1 MHSSRSRIFGLAA
14 ALSVTAIVVP
24 AGAADAT
31 TMDTC
36 NAGHS
41 CFYDNGNW
49 TNLLWRAPACGSYN
63 LGDSRQ
69 FNPPIN
75 DRLSSLDN
83 NSPSVI
89 TLYDWRGSWFK
100 LGSIPAYYKAI
111 LGGYDNMTDR
121 IDISC

>member
-1 MHSSRSRIFGLAA
+1 MNSWRSRIFGAAA
-14 ALSVTAIVVP
+14 ALGLATIVVP
-24 AGAADAT
+24 ADAAYAAP
-31 TMDTC
+31 MDSC

-41 CFYDNGNW
+41 CFYDSSYW

-75 DRLSSLDN
+75 DRLSSVDN

-89 TLYDWRGSWFK
+89 TLYDWRGYWFK
-100 LGSIPAYYKAI
+100 LGSIPPYYRTSM
-111 LGGYDNMTDR
+111 GSYDNVTDR
-121 IDISC
+121 VDISC